1 MQILKGY
8 LKNIKHFASH
18 TFKIVEANIRN
29 IFFSNI
35 SPNKKISRGFIY
47 FPKLKIFPNLFDES
61 TNNFK
66 Q

>member
-1 MQILKGY
+1 MKQ
-8 LKNIKHFASH
+8 FASH
-18 TFKIVEANIRN
+18 TFKIIEANKRN

-35 SPNKKISRGFIY
+35 SPNKKVSRGFIY